1 MTRLALFLA
10 IGLALAVA
18 VKATAIVIQA
28 PSFLVLEM
36 LEQRRLAYRLAAGIP
51 RAADYHRLASHDP
64 SDFGSSRT
72 NEVRKHHSDLA
83 ALCGVL

>member
-10 IGLALAVA
+10 IGLALALAVA
-18 VKATAIVIQA
+18 VNVTAVAIQA

-51 RAADYHRLASHDP
+51 RAADYHRLASHVP
-64 SDFGSSRT
+64 SDFGSS
-72 NEVRKHHSDLA
+72 A
-83 ALCGVL
+83 

>member
-10 IGLALAVA
+10 IGLALALAVA
-18 VKATAIVIQA
+18 VNVTAVAIQA

-64 SDFGSSRT
+64 SDFGSS
-72 NEVRKHHSDLA
+72 A
-83 ALCGVL
+83 

>member
-10 IGLALAVA
+10 IGLALALAVA
-18 VKATAIVIQA
+18 VNVTAVAIQA

-36 LEQRRLAYRLAAGIP
+36 LEQRRLAYRFAAGIP

-64 SDFGSSRT
+64 SDFGSS
-72 NEVRKHHSDLA
+72 A
-83 ALCGVL
+83 